1 MERTMEKTMKQEK
14 KNDKSI
20 SNYRWV
26 ILAAIFPMIISTEMM
41 WLTLA
46 PVSSMARDFYGV
58 SSLSVDMLS
67 MSYMIMFILFSVP
80 ASWVVDRFGYR
91 HSLIIGAL
99 LTSFFGVARA
109 FFSDNFTLV
118 ITAQFLIAIGQPFL
132 LNISTKVPA
141 NWFPANERSTAAGIL
156 TMAQYVGFAV
166 PMLLSPILA
175 ESKGIPYV
183 LEVFAI
189 FAVVSAVI
197 SIVFTKEKPLI
208 APPGPQLPKEDLSI
222 RYVKKLFKNRA
233 YLTVLTV
240 CFISIGIFNT
250 VLTLIE
256 TILLPRGITS
266 AEAGVIGGV
275 FVVAGVVG
283 AVLLPLISDL
293 KGIRKPFFVVS
304 IIILIPIYL
313 GLTFVTNFGFLTVIA
328 GIAGFSIMGVAPIL
342 FQHGSETAY
351 PIQEGTSLGII
362 LLMGQISGIV
372 FVYLFEVIKHVSGA
386 VTIPMLLI
394 VLATLMELPVI
405 MKLKESTYNQEN
417 IGLE

>member
-1 MERTMEKTMKQEK
+1 MD

-20 SNYRWV
+20 SGYRWV
-26 ILAAIFPMIISTEMM
+26 ILASIFPMIVSTEMM

-46 PVSSMARDFYGV
+46 PVSSMAREFYGV

-67 MSYMIMFILFSVP
+67 MSYMIMFIIFSIP

-91 HSLIIGAL
+91 QSLITGAL
-99 LTSFFGVARA
+99 LTAIFGVARA
-109 FFSDNFTLV
+109 VFADDFTLV
-118 ITAQFLIAIGQPFL
+118 IITQFLIAIGQPFL

-183 LEVFAI
+183 LEFFAI
-189 FAVVSAVI
+189 FAVGSAAI
-197 SIVFTKEKPLI
+197 SIIFTREKPLI
-208 APPGPQLPKEDLSI
+208 APPGPELPKEDLSLSA
-222 RYVKKLFKNRA
+222 VKKLFKNKA

-250 VLTLIE
+250 VLTLLE
-256 TILLPRGITS
+256 TILIPRGISS
-266 AEAGVIGGV
+266 AQAGIIGGV

-283 AVLLPLISDL
+283 AVVLPLISDI
-293 KGIRKPFFVVS
+293 KGIRKPFFVGS
-304 IIILIPIYL
+304 IVILIPIYL
-313 GLTFVTNFGFLTVIA
+313 GFTFVTNFSMLVGIA
-328 GIAGFSIMGVAPIL
+328 GVAGFSIMGVAPIL
-342 FQHGSETAY
+342 FQHGSEMAY

-362 LLMGQISGIV
+362 LLMGQISGII
-372 FVYLFEVIKHVSGA
+372 FVYFFEVLKHMSGA
-386 VTIPMLLI
+386 VTLPMLLI
-394 VLATLMELPVI
+394 VLATLFELPVI
-405 MKLKESTYNQEN
+405 LKLKESTFNLKKE
-417 IGLE
+417 I